1 MQCALWEFRCRLT
14 LSNRHLFSLMA
25 PRQPRKPVTMMTEPT
40 VMTRLAAEMEGKE
53 GEKVAKLPWETDSHM
68 PTPNNPQ
75 PDNWGETDSGERFT
89 LINTQKLIHYGSN
102 IQLDSVSSGFY
113 VSQNVKLTLRI
124 HSLKSVGLRRTWEA
138 LSEPRFTQGKVY
150 LLFQDWGRY
159 VCARLAN
166 KTIPVSAL
174 PAVRAI

>member
-1 MQCALWEFRCRLT
+1 MQCALWEFKCWLT

-40 VMTRLAAEMEGKE
+40 VMTRLAAERDGKE

-75 PDNWGETDSGERFT
+75 PDNWGETDSRERFT

-102 IQLDSVSSGFY
+102 MHKHSVRQCFFRLLHVPKCKTDSSDSFTEVNR
-113 VSQNVKLTLRI
+113 SQKDMRGTFWTQA
-124 HSLKSVGLRRTWEA
+124 HSR
-138 LSEPRFTQGKVY
+138 
-150 LLFQDWGRY
+150 
-159 VCARLAN
+159 
-166 KTIPVSAL
+166 
-174 PAVRAI
+174 